1 MVTNTTITQSPNI
14 PRLENG
20 DHLSRTEFERRYS
33 NMPELKK
40 AELIEGVVYMA
51 SPLRIN
57 QHGKPHSHIMGW
69 LFSYEAMTPGV
80 ESGDNC
86 TVILDLNNE
95 PQPDGLLRIEQEG
108 QSIVNEEGY
117 VVGAPELVVEISAS
131 TVSLDMQDKLQV
143 YCRHQV
149 QEYLVWRVE
158 DREID
163 WFRLRAG
170 QFQKLEADEDGII
183 RSEVYP
189 GLWLDVEALLSGN
202 LARVLQVLQAGIATD
217 EHQEFVQVLSQK

>member
-1 MVTNTTITQSPNI
+1 MVTNTTITRSPNI

-20 DHLSRTEFERRYS
+20 DHLSRIEFERRYS

-95 PQPDGLLRIEQEG
+95 PQPDGLLRIEREG
-108 QSIVNEEGY
+108 QSIVNDEGY

-158 DREID
+158 DNEID

-189 GLWLDVEALLSGN
+189 GLWLDVPALLSGN

>member
-1 MVTNTTITQSPNI
+1 MVTNTVMTRSQNI

-20 DHLSRTEFERRYS
+20 DRLSRAEFERRYS

-57 QHGKPHSHIMGW
+57 QHGEPHFNTIFW
-69 LFSYEAMTPGV
+69 LGTYASMTPGCQG
-80 ESGDNC
+80 GDNA
-86 TVILDLNNE
+86 TVILDSKNE
-95 PQPDGLLRIEQEG
+95 PQPDIFLRIKRDG
-108 QSIVNEEGY
+108 QSIVNDAGY
-117 VVGAPELVVEISAS
+117 VEGAPEFVAEISAS

-158 DREID
+158 DNAID

-170 QFQKLEADEDGII
+170 EYEKLEADEDGII

-189 GLWLDVEALLSGN
+189 GLWLDVPALLSGD

-217 EHQEFVQVLSQK
+217 EHQQFVQVLSQK

>member
-1 MVTNTTITQSPNI
+1 MVTNTTIAQSPNI

-20 DHLSRTEFERRYS
+20 DHLSRPEFERRYS

-57 QHGKPHSHIMGW
+57 QHGKPHFNAIAW
-69 LFSYEAMTPGV
+69 LGTYASMTPGCQG
-80 ESGDNC
+80 GDNA
-86 TVILDLNNE
+86 TVILDSNNE
-95 PQPDGLLRIEQEG
+95 PQPDILLRVEREG

-158 DREID
+158 DRAID

-170 QFQKLEADEDGII
+170 QFEKLEADEEGII

-189 GLWLDVEALLSGN
+189 GLWLDVPALLSGN
-202 LARVLQVLQAGIATD
+202 LGRVLQVLQAGIATE

>member
-1 MVTNTTITQSPNI
+1 MVTNTTIAQSPNI

-20 DHLSRTEFERRYS
+20 DHLSRPEFERRYS

-57 QHGKPHSHIMGW
+57 QHGKPHFNAIAW
-69 LFSYEAMTPGV
+69 LGTYASMTPGCQG
-80 ESGDNC
+80 GDNA
-86 TVILDLNNE
+86 TVILDSNNE
-95 PQPDGLLRIEQEG
+95 PQPDILLRVEREG

-158 DREID
+158 DRAID

-170 QFQKLEADEDGII
+170 QFEKLEADEEGII

-202 LARVLQVLQAGIATD
+202 LGRVLQVLQTGIATE

>member
-1 MVTNTTITQSPNI
+1 MVKNTMITRSPNI

-57 QHGKPHSHIMGW
+57 QHGKPHFNMIAW
-69 LFSYEAMTPGV
+69 LGAYASMTPGCQG
-80 ESGDNC
+80 GDNA
-86 TVILDLNNE
+86 TVILDSNNE
-95 PQPDGLLRIEQEG
+95 PQPDILLRVEREG
-108 QSIVNEEGY
+108 QSIVNDEGY

-158 DREID
+158 DNEID

-189 GLWLDVEALLSGN
+189 GLWLDVPALLSGN